1 MDKVRKTLEQI
12 GLNEKEI
19 KIYLTALSIW
29 QSPASIL
36 WQRNNIVRST
46 AQYTCQ
52 SLADKGLF
60 HVTPKGNTF
69 LYSPCEPEKLLSLV
83 NKEYDLVEKKFH
95 ATRQIMGDLKSMMN
109 PAMNLPKVKYFTG
122 VEGIKDLVND
132 VFIEKNI
139 IYGALELTDK
149 MHPDITRYINEEY
162 IPKRKESKFA
172 SKMLFNNNNRTQKYQ
187 SIDTQMNR
195 ISLLVSKEDFPFE
208 SCLHIY
214 GNKVAIYSFNEDD
227 LTGILIENEY
237 VKNMFLSLYKMAWKF
252 AKNLPENEKYKN
264 EEL

>member
-1 MDKVRKTLEQI
+1 MDKIRKTLEKI
-12 GLNEKEI
+12 GLNQKEI
-19 KIYLTALSIW
+19 KIYLTSLSIW

-36 WQRNNIVRST
+36 GQKNNIVRST

-52 SLADKGLF
+52 SLSDKGLLNI
-60 HVTPKGNTF
+60 TPKGNTF
-69 LYSPCEPEKLLSLV
+69 LYTACDPEKLLSLV
-83 NKEYDLVEKKFH
+83 NKEYDLVEKKFQS
-95 ATRQIMGDLKSMMN
+95 TRQIIWDLKAIMN
-109 PAMNLPKVKYFTG
+109 PSIKLPKVKYFTWIEW
-122 VEGIKDLVND
+122 VIDLIND
-132 VFIEKNI
+132 VFTEENI
-139 IYGALELTDK
+139 IYGALELTDN
-149 MHPDITRYINEEY
+149 MHPEITRYINEEY
-162 IPKRKESKFA
+162 IPKRKVSKVV
-172 SKMLFNNNNRTQKYQ
+172 SKMLFNNNSRTQKYQ
-187 SIDTQMNR
+187 SIDKQMNR

-214 GNKVAIYSFNEDD
+214 GNKVAVYSYNKDD